1 MIAVLGAA
9 VVTAGTAAL
18 AAGHRR
24 GLVACRSVASACD
37 ATRDAPAGHPSA
49 GVEALAAAAAQ
60 PDPDSLAAATALRAR
75 FPPDLAAAALTQVG
89 LRRSARTKL
98 GDRADS
104 VLFTRAGLEQASRAA
119 VAAHHA
125 DRFVAAGVR
134 RVVDLGCGIGADAL
148 ALLDAGLEVV
158 AVDSDPETAAIAQA
172 NLGDRAEVLVGDAVE
187 LAASCWVVRVSRR
200 SPTRPAG
207 PAGAGAG
214 GWRT

>member
-1 MIAVLGAA
+1 M
-9 VVTAGTAAL
+9 
-18 AAGHRR
+18 
-24 GLVACRSVASACD
+24 
-37 ATRDAPAGHPSA
+37 
-49 GVEALAAAAAQ
+49 
-60 PDPDSLAAATALRAR
+60 
-75 FPPDLAAAALTQVG
+75 AAAALTQIG

-98 GDRADS
+98 GARADS

-158 AVDSDPETAAIAQA
+158 AVDSDPETASLAQA

-187 LAASCWVVRVSRR
+187 LAPLVAGWSGRCGVR
-200 SPTRPAG
+200 RPG
-207 PAGAGAG
+207 PPDRPGSELAG
-214 GWRT
+214 GGPEPTVVLRRDVAVR